1 MQDELRYKYKI
12 FFLKKRWLSGILYI
26 FKSPKNTYDNGKD
39 ELGTYQFMSVHGN
52 TITPKIGSYLGAYL
66 LDSS

>member
-1 MQDELRYKYKI
+1 MQDELRNKYKI

-26 FKSPKNTYDNGKD
+26 FKSPKNTHDNGED
-39 ELGTYQFMSVHGN
+39 ELGTYQFMSAWQYNH
-52 TITPKIGSYLGAYL
+52 TKIGSYLGAYL

>member
-26 FKSPKNTYDNGKD
+26 FKSPKNTHDNG
-39 ELGTYQFMSVHGN
+39 ENQLGTYQFMSVHGN
-52 TITPKIGSYLGAYL
+52 TITPK
-66 LDSS
+66 